1 MGCTSSSVSDQ
12 VISIDENSNRLVY
25 KKKRITEMEYKYF
38 GKSGLKV
45 SSICF
50 SAYNLNMKSLKKQEF
65 TNIINKAYSSGINF
79 FETSETYCNGQLDQ
93 LLGEA
98 FQTLAIPREELVI
111 SSTIRWPEIDQNQK
125 NNKKATI
132 FGHSRKQIIEN
143 VKNSL
148 NRLQTSYLDIVY
160 CDRFDEDT
168 PLEET
173 IKAFNHLIKQGLIHY
188 WGASRWSAAQIFE
201 SRDICA
207 KLKLAPP
214 VILQVEYN
222 MLLRDTFEVEY
233 ARLFEKYKVNSTI
246 WNPLCFDI
254 LNSYTKMSQSLSSK
268 LKKIKEKNQFAIQE
282 YNFQIS
288 EKNLNQIQNTI
299 NKISFIAKKLECTF
313 SQLAMA
319 WILANIDATSAIF
332 CTDNQEQL
340 EEILESVEIAKLITP
355 EINSEIDNALSNL
368 PIQGIDFKTF
378 SPKKG
383 RREKQLV
390 YYQNQNKTQI
400 QT

>member
-12 VISIDENSNRLVY
+12 VICIDENSNKLVY
-25 KKKRITEMEYKYF
+25 KKRFTEMEYKYF

-50 SAYNLNMKSLKKQEF
+50 SAHNLNFKNLKKQEF
-65 TNIINKAYSSGINF
+65 ANVIQKAYNLGINF
-79 FETSETYCNGQLDQ
+79 FETSEQYCNGQLDV
-93 LLGEA
+93 LLGET
-98 FQTLAIPREELVI
+98 FQILAIPREELVI

-201 SRDICA
+201 ARDICA
-207 KLKLAPP
+207 KLKLSPP
-214 VILQVEYN
+214 VIHQVEYN
-222 MLLRDTFEVEY
+222 MLFRDTFEVEY
-233 ARLFEKYKVNSTI
+233 ARLFDKYKVNSTI
-246 WNPLCFDI
+246 WNPFCFDI
-254 LNSYTKMSQSLSSK
+254 LNNYTKMSQSLSSK
-268 LKKIKEKNQFAIQE
+268 LKKIKEKDQYAIQE
-282 YNFQIS
+282 YNYQIS
-288 EKNLNQIQNTI
+288 EKNFDQIQKII
-299 NKISFIAKKLECTF
+299 NKISSITKKLECTF

-319 WILANIDATSAIF
+319 WILANRDATSAIF
-332 CTDNQEQL
+332 CADNQEQL
-340 EEILESVEIAKLITP
+340 EEIVESIEIAKLITP
-355 EINSEIDNALSNL
+355 EINGEIDSLLSNL

-378 SPKKG
+378 TPKKG
-383 RREKQLV
+383 RRERQII
-390 YYQNQNKTQI
+390 QNQNLNKTQI